1 MLLGTASQSLTS
13 RVAEDGFPAPRLLRD
28 GVLRTPPQGE
38 ACFGGIHK
46 CLILRAYEG
55 LPIGWISAVRPSR
68 QPLRGFLRMRSF
80 LNSINVSPHDE
91 DDEERPTGSV
101 SKHAP
106 RPSSRYAGAS
116 SILSQA
122 AMKKRGHARGPAP
135 APTAFAPFSWIV
147 VRGAP
152 RWLSLRCLACVDTR
166 LTLRACECFGII
178 PGFCGMHEA
187 GHKLWPGHLGGM
199 R

>member
-1 MLLGTASQSLTS
+1 MTATRARWNGTAIPDLAGGGR
-13 RVAEDGFPAPRLLRD
+13 RVSGTPAAPRR
-28 GVLRTPPQGE
+28 RAPHPPQRE

-122 AMKKRGHARGPAP
+122 
-135 APTAFAPFSWIV
+135 
-147 VRGAP
+147 
-152 RWLSLRCLACVDTR
+152 LRCLACFETR
-166 LTLRACECFGII
+166 
-178 PGFCGMHEA
+178 
-187 GHKLWPGHLGGM
+187 
-199 R
+199 